1 MTEKNKEEMKDS
13 KEVTAEQAVDSKEV
27 VEKEPAK
34 EVVEQKEA
42 APKEEPKV
50 EILDNPS
57 RKTES
62 KWSKFT
68 SNKWYVGIAA
78 LALLAAGG
86 VAGAGATGALVYK
99 HQTEAVGFMNEV
111 RSRFDDDYEG
121 RGDGWGGDFDQAD
134 QQDSF
139 DDRDDRADLQDFSNL
154 TTKIDFKTA
163 TETALKEA
171 GAGFVT
177 SIQLD
182 SQNGKAVYEVE
193 TFDGNTEKDYTI
205 DADSG
210 AVLRSQTDNNL
221 DAEDKNLPQPKK
233 SVTDIL
239 AAAQAK
245 YKNAKISDI
254 SLDQD
259 RSGKWIYEVDFLD
272 GNSFKTATFDT
283 DNGNFISEA
292 SDRD

>member
-1 MTEKNKEEMKDS
+1 MTEKNTNKHEIIEI
-13 KEVTAEQAVDSKEV
+13 VD
-27 VEKEPAK
+27 AK
-34 EVVEQKEA
+34 KG
-42 APKEEPKV
+42 
-50 EILDNPS
+50 N
-57 RKTES
+57 

-99 HQTEAVGFMNEV
+99 HQTEAVGFMNDV
-111 RSRFDDDYEG
+111 RSRFDDDYDS
-121 RGDGWGGDFDQAD
+121 RGGDWGGEFDQAD

-139 DDRDDRADLQDFSNL
+139 DDGDDRGDFQDFSKL

-182 SQNGKAVYEVE
+182 SDKGKAVYEVE
-193 TFDGNTEKDYTI
+193 TFDGNAAKDYTI

-239 AAAQAK
+239 AAAQTK

>member
-1 MTEKNKEEMKDS
+1 MTEKNTNKHEIIEI
-13 KEVTAEQAVDSKEV
+13 VD
-27 VEKEPAK
+27 AK
-34 EVVEQKEA
+34 KG
-42 APKEEPKV
+42 
-50 EILDNPS
+50 N
-57 RKTES
+57 

-78 LALLAAGG
+78 LALLTAGG

-99 HQTEAVGFMNEV
+99 NQTEAVGFMNDV
-111 RSRFDDDYEG
+111 RNRFDDDRYEDLDD
-121 RGDGWGGDFDQAD
+121 RF
-134 QQDSF
+134 
-139 DDRDDRADLQDFSNL
+139 DRDDWDDRFDRYDDADDRVERQAFNQL

-171 GAGFVT
+171 GAGFVK

-182 SQNGKAVYEVE
+182 SDNGKAVYEVE

-221 DAEDKNLPQPKK
+221 DAEDKKITQPKK

-239 AAAQAK
+239 TAAQTK

-259 RSGKWIYEVDFLD
+259 RSGKWVYEVDFLD

-283 DNGNFISEA
+283 ENGNFISEA
-292 SDRD
+292 SYRD